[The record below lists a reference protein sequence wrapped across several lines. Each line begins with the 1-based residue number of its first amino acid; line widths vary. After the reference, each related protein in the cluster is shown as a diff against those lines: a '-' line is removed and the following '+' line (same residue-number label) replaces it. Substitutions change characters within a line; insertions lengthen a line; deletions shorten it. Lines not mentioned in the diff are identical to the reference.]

1 MDFSTF
7 MGATVLYREQIK
19 NQLQNRVTGKIY
31 TDYLVLKDCT
41 IVTISNRGFMFEYKL
56 YKTSEK
62 MNKGVTSSMVADEI
76 CKSYKYQIIRTFF
89 KSS

>member
-41 IVTISNRGFMFEYKL
+41 IIKILNGSFKFEYTL

-62 MNKGVTSSMVADEI
+62 MNKGVTSSMVVDDI
-76 CKSYKYQIIRTFF
+76 CKSYMFHIIRTFF
-89 KSS
+89 KK

>member
-7 MGATVLYREQIK
+7 MGATVLYREQIR

-31 TDYLVLKDCT
+31 IDYLVFKDCT
-41 IVTISNRGFMFEYKL
+41 IVTISNKGFMFEYNL

-62 MNKGVTSSMVADEI
+62 MNKGVTSSMVAEEI

-89 KSS
+89 KK

>member
-19 NQLQNRVTGKIY
+19 NQLQNRVTGKIF
-31 TDYLVLKDCT
+31 TNYLPLKDCT
-41 IVTISNRGFMFEYKL
+41 IVTISNIGFMFEYKL

-76 CKSYKYQIIRTFF
+76 CKSYKWHIIRTFF
-89 KSS
+89 KK

>member
-41 IVTISNRGFMFEYKL
+41 IITILNGSFKFEYTL

-76 CKSYKYQIIRTFF
+76 CKYYKYQIIRTFF
-89 KSS
+89 KK

>member
-1 MDFSTF
+1 MDSSTF

-41 IVTISNRGFMFEYKL
+41 IVTISNGSFRFKYTL

-62 MNKGVTSSMVADEI
+62 MNKGVTSSMVVDDI
-76 CKSYKYQIIRTFF
+76 CKSYMFHIIRTFF
-89 KSS
+89 KK

>member
-7 MGATVLYREQIK
+7 LGATELFREQIMS
-19 NQLQNRVTGKIY
+19 QLEQRVTGKIF

-62 MNKGVTSSMVADEI
+62 MNKGVTSSMVVDEI
-76 CKSYKYQIIRTFF
+76 CKSYKYHIIRTFF
-89 KSS
+89 KK

>member
-41 IVTISNRGFMFEYKL
+41 VVTISYRGFMFEYKL

-62 MNKGVTSSMVADEI
+62 MNKGFTSSMVVDEI
-76 CKSYKYQIIRTFF
+76 CLSYKNHIIRTFF

>member
-7 MGATVLYREQIK
+7 MSATVLYREQIK

-62 MNKGVTSSMVADEI
+62 MNKGVTSSMVVDEI
-76 CKSYKYQIIRTFF
+76 CLFYKNHIIRTFF
-89 KSS
+89 KK

>member
-7 MGATVLYREQIK
+7 IGATILYREQIK

-56 YKTSEK
+56 YNTSEK
-62 MNKGVTSSMVADEI
+62 INKGLSSSKVADEI
-76 CKSYKYQIIRTFF
+76 CKAYKRQILRTFF

>member
-19 NQLQNRVTGKIY
+19 NQLQKRVTGKIY

-41 IVTISNRGFMFEYKL
+41 IITISNGSFKFEYNL
-56 YKTSEK
+56 YKTSQT
-62 MNKGVTSSMVADEI
+62 MNKGISSAVVADDI
-76 CKSYKYQIIRTFF
+76 CKAYMFHIIRTFF
-89 KSS
+89 KK

>member
-7 MGATVLYREQIK
+7 TGATVLYREQIK

-41 IVTISNRGFMFEYKL
+41 IITISNGSFQFEYKL
-56 YKTSEK
+56 YKTSET
-62 MNKGVTSSMVADEI
+62 MNKGISSAMVADEI
-76 CKSYKYQIIRTFF
+76 CKSYMFHIIRTFF
-89 KSS
+89 KK

>member
-19 NQLQNRVTGKIY
+19 NQLQKRVTGKIY
-31 TDYLVLKDCT
+31 TDYLVLKDC
-41 IVTISNRGFMFEYKL
+41 IVIKISNGSFMFEYTL

-62 MNKGVTSSMVADEI
+62 MNKGISSAMVVDDI
-76 CKSYKYQIIRTFF
+76 CKSYMFHIIRTFF
-89 KSS
+89 KK

>member
-1 MDFSTF
+1 MDSSTF

-41 IVTISNRGFMFEYKL
+41 IIKISNGSFRFEYTL

-62 MNKGVTSSMVADEI
+62 MNKGVTSSMVVDDI
-76 CKSYKYQIIRTFF
+76 CKSYMFHIIRTFF
-89 KSS
+89 KK

>member
-1 MDFSTF
+1 MDSSTF

-19 NQLQNRVTGKIY
+19 NQLQKRATGKIY

-41 IVTISNRGFMFEYKL
+41 IITILNGSFKFEYTL

-62 MNKGVTSSMVADEI
+62 MNKGVTSSMVVDDI
-76 CKSYKYQIIRTFF
+76 CKSYMFHIIRTFF
-89 KSS
+89 KK

>member
-7 MGATVLYREQIK
+7 MGATVLYLEQIK
-19 NQLQNRVTGKIY
+19 NQLQNRVTGKIF
-31 TDYLVLKDCT
+31 TNYLPLKDCT
-41 IVTISNRGFMFEYKL
+41 IVTISNIGFMFEYKL

-76 CKSYKYQIIRTFF
+76 CKSYKWHIIRTFF
-89 KSS
+89 KK

>member
-62 MNKGVTSSMVADEI
+62 MNKGVTSSMVVDEI
-76 CKSYKYQIIRTFF
+76 CLFYKNHIIRTFF
-89 KSS
+89 KK

>member
-1 MDFSTF
+1 MDSSTF

-41 IVTISNRGFMFEYKL
+41 IVTISNTGFMFEYKL
-56 YKTSEK
+56 YKT
-62 MNKGVTSSMVADEI
+62 
-76 CKSYKYQIIRTFF
+76 
-89 KSS
+89 

>member
-1 MDFSTF
+1 

-41 IVTISNRGFMFEYKL
+41 IVTISNGSFRFKYTL

-62 MNKGVTSSMVADEI
+62 MNKGVTSSMVVDDI
-76 CKSYKYQIIRTFF
+76 CKSYMFHIIRTFF
-89 KSS
+89 KK

>member
-41 IVTISNRGFMFEYKL
+41 IVTISNRGFIFEYML

-62 MNKGVTSSMVADEI
+62 MNKSVTSSMVANEI

-89 KSS
+89 KRS